1 MMTMMVM
8 MMLMMMTMLMNLLSA
23 TPQWSTSSVE
33 SNCFP
38 RSSISSEL
46 KSLEQDD
53 ITVCPNVAIGYMHHM
68 VILCYC

>member
-1 MMTMMVM
+1 MMTMMV

-23 TPQWSTSSVE
+23 TPLWSTSSVE

-53 ITVCPNVAIGYMHHM
+53 ITVCPNVAIGYMHHL
-68 VILCYC
+68 VIPCYC